1 MKLLTHNMLT
11 SNIIK
16 SVTKGFPLIIE
27 VIYIDIFVFYCFL
40 VIVISFRGVCFWFPK
55 AEARNIKAL
64 NLKVWSSSMP

>member
-27 VIYIDIFVFYCFL
+27 VIDIDLFVFYCFL
-40 VIVISFRGVCFWFPK
+40 VVVLSFRGEYFWFPK
-55 AEARNIKAL
+55 AVARNIKAL
-64 NLKVWSSSMP
+64 NEGLDGVY